1 MKVEDPYYNE
11 SKNLPEVKTV
21 METLKSQILDDPT
34 KTILIASTNRAQAG
48 LIQDELDRL
57 RNKDKVINDYISS
70 HKGELDK
77 LLVMNLETVQGEERD
92 VVIIST
98 VYGPDANGVV
108 ANRFGDLVRSGGERR
123 LNVLLTRAKEK
134 VYLVTSLNSGD
145 IRVSPGAVTGKRYL
159 KDYLSF
165 AETGIISDTLVRESG
180 EPENDFERAIMN
192 AIKQRGYEVDAQIG
206 CLNYRIDLA
215 IKDPRDT
222 SRYLLAV
229 ECDGATY
236 HSGYSA
242 RVHDRL
248 RQQVLEGLG
257 WNVFRIWSSDWW
269 RAPEQKLELLDETIE
284 ELLSNTEKEESLE
297 INEIDNLES

>member
-1 MKVEDPYYNE
+1 M
-11 SKNLPEVKTV
+11 
-21 METLKSQILDDPT
+21 
-34 KTILIASTNRAQAG
+34 
-48 LIQDELDRL
+48 
-57 RNKDKVINDYISS
+57 
-70 HKGELDK
+70 
-77 LLVMNLETVQGEERD
+77 
-92 VVIIST
+92 
-98 VYGPDANGVV
+98 
-108 ANRFGDLVRSGGERR
+108 
-123 LNVLLTRAKEK
+123 
-134 VYLVTSLNSGD
+134 
-145 IRVSPGAVTGKRYL
+145 
-159 KDYLSF
+159 
-165 AETGIISDTLVRESG
+165 VRESG